1 MVDLSLDYETKTIKI
16 HKWASAQNMISSL
29 TKITWYLHMWKDHHC
44 YGWVRNGVFCSES
57 EMTWDFIGINIIN
70 TTLRYKISAG
80 VERLFHLFAQ
90 RQISYHCMA
99 V

>member
-44 YGWVRNGVFCSES
+44 YGWVINGVGAVKVK
-57 EMTWDFIGINIIN
+57 WLGISLVSI
-70 TTLRYKISAG
+70 
-80 VERLFHLFAQ
+80 
-90 RQISYHCMA
+90 
-99 V
+99 